1 MFSFSGSSRKGWVLP
16 PRFSRRS
23 TDYSQAL
30 RLEALEDRSLL
41 SVTIYSNT
49 WTAIGPAPL
58 VNGSISGSPAESGR
72 ISALAADPTNPNI
85 IYIAAA
91 GGGVWKT
98 LDGGTTWK
106 PLTDKQPIQFM
117 GAIALAPSNP
127 SVIYAGTGEANLGPS
142 KLAIARDNIYYG
154 FGVLK
159 STDGGTTWSL
169 LGKTEFY
176 RRAISKIVVD
186 PKDPNTVYVAVG
198 AVATNGLPG
207 NTGIWKSTDGG
218 TTWKNTTASISTTA
232 AFSDVA
238 MSPSNSQVLFAAVGD
253 PFGDAA
259 NGLYLTSDGGAHWA
273 PAGDFPKGASDS
285 NVGRVTVAIAKT
297 NAQVLYAS
305 IAQSGAHSV
314 LYKMLKSANGGA
326 TWTLLTKTP
335 DYMGSFGD
343 YNTSLAVDPSNAN
356 IIYAGGQAG
365 LNSLVRSMDG
375 GNTWAT
381 IARGSGSPPH
391 ADHHAA
397 GFDANGKFL
406 DGNDGGI
413 WRLDDASPANL
424 LWSDLNGNLD
434 TIQFSGIALN
444 PTDPG
449 IAYGGSQDNGVE
461 KFQNSPQWTRIVD
474 SDGGFVI
481 DSFTNPQ
488 TVYYDG
494 PVASFGAS
502 AFVERSLDGGQSFTS
517 ITNGINGNEPT
528 NFFPPL
534 VMNASN
540 ASRLLLG
547 TDRVYETQNG
557 GDLWKPISTPGMN
570 GWTVSTAIDA
580 IATSKSNP
588 NTIYAT
594 SKGHVFVTTDD
605 GMHWTERDIP
615 GFSDHFHDVEIDPT
629 NSQVAYIVR
638 DRFTPA
644 SQTGHV
650 FVTHNGGMTWKD
662 ISGNLPN
669 SPTNALALDPRT
681 NVIYVGDDLG
691 VYASIDG
698 GASWSR
704 FKPGFPIA
712 QVVQLQL
719 NPSLNILA
727 AGTHGRGMWEI
738 ALAHFQL
745 TPAHSSEPSGNPFSV
760 MVTAEDP
767 FNRTLTSYTGA
778 VHLVSTDHSATLM
791 DFTFAAA
798 DNGTHTVSV
807 TLRSTGNQIIRVSD
821 VTESGVTGAVTV
833 TVTPPGFAVLS
844 NVADANSPEASWT
857 NLSPF
862 DLDRLFASVRLAASG
877 WSRKLWAAD

>member
-1 MFSFSGSSRKGWVLP
+1 VRC
-16 PRFSRRS
+16 PRSNRR
-23 TDYSQAL
+23 TATCRRAP
-30 RLEALEDRSLL
+30 RLEALEDRTLL
-41 SVTIYSNT
+41 SVALNSNI

-58 VNGSISGSPAESGR
+58 SSAQTTGFPPASGR
-72 ISALAADPTNPNI
+72 IAALAADPTNANI

-117 GAIALAPSNP
+117 GAIALAPSKP

-176 RRAISKIVVD
+176 RRTISKIVID

-218 TTWKNTTASISTTA
+218 VTWKNTTAGISTTA

-253 PFGDAA
+253 PFGASA
-259 NGLYLTSDGGAHWA
+259 NGLYMTSDGGAHWA
-273 PAGDFPKGASDS
+273 PAGNFPKGASDS
-285 NVGRVTVAIAKT
+285 HVGRVTVAIAKT

-305 IAQSGAHSV
+305 IAQSGANSV
-314 LYKMLKSANGGA
+314 LYKMLKSTNGGVN
-326 TWTLLTKTP
+326 WTLLSNTP
-335 DYMGSFGD
+335 NYMGTYGD
-343 YNTSLAVDPSNAN
+343 YNTSLAVDPSSAS
-356 IIYAGGQAG
+356 IVYAGGQAG
-365 LNSLVRSMDG
+365 GDTLIRSMDG
-375 GNTWAT
+375 GSTWADIDT
-381 IARGSGSPPH
+381 GVDGNGPH
-391 ADHHAA
+391 VDHHAA

-413 WRLDDASPANL
+413 WRLDDSRPASL
-424 LWSDLNGNLD
+424 HWSDLNGNLD
-434 TIQFSGIALN
+434 TIQFEGIALN
-444 PTDPG
+444 PTNPG
-449 IAYGGSQDNGVE
+449 IAYGGSQDNGVGE
-461 KFQNSPQWTRIVD
+461 FQNNLQWTTID
-474 SDGGFVI
+474 GGDGGFVL
-481 DSFTNPQ
+481 DSFANPQ
-488 TVYYDG
+488 IVYHDA
-494 PVASFGAS
+494 PVASFGTF
-502 AFVERSLDGGQSFTS
+502 AFVERSLDGGQTFAP

-528 NFFPPL
+528 TFYPPL

-547 TDRVYETQNG
+547 TNRVYETLNE
-557 GDLWKPISTPGMN
+557 GDLWRPISTPGMN
-570 GWTVSTAIDA
+570 GWTVSTAIDC

-588 NTIYAT
+588 NTIYAS
-594 SKGHVFVTTDD
+594 SKGHIFVTIDD

-615 GFSDHFHDVEIDPT
+615 GFTDHFRDIEIDPT
-629 NSQVAYIVR
+629 NSQIAYIAR

-650 FVTHNGGMTWKD
+650 FETQNGGATWKD

-669 SPTNALALDPRT
+669 SPTNALALDTRT
-681 NVIYVGDDLG
+681 NVIYAGDDLG
-691 VYASIDG
+691 VYASING

-704 FKPGFPIA
+704 FEPGFPIA

-719 NPSLNILA
+719 NPALNILA
-727 AGTHGRGMWEI
+727 AGTHGRGMWEV
-738 ALAHFQL
+738 AVAHFQV
-745 TPAHSSEPSGNPFSV
+745 TPASPAEPSGMQFSV
-760 MVTAEDP
+760 TVTAEDP
-767 FNRTLTSYTGA
+767 FNRTLTSYAGK
-778 VHLVSTDHSATLM
+778 VHFVSTDRLATLPM
-791 DFTFAAA
+791 DFTFGPA
-798 DNGTHTVSV
+798 DHGRRSVGV
-807 TLRSTGNQIIRVSD
+807 TLRTPGSQIIRISD
-821 VTESGVTGAVTV
+821 VTEAAVTGTTTV
-833 TVTPPGFAVLS
+833 TVTATANARLTSGAGTNS
-844 NVADANSPEASWT
+844 SDASLGS
-857 NLSPF
+857 LSPF
-862 DLDRLFASVRLAASG
+862 DVDSLFASDLGRLRK
-877 WSRKLWAAD
+877 SRFLV

>member
-1 MFSFSGSSRKGWVLP
+1 
-16 PRFSRRS
+16 
-23 TDYSQAL
+23 
-30 RLEALEDRSLL
+30 L
-41 SVTIYSNT
+41 SATLYSNI

-58 VNGSISGSPAESGR
+58 VNTSMSGSPAYSGR
-72 ISALAADPTNPNI
+72 IAALAADPRNANI

-106 PLTDKQPIQFM
+106 SLTDKQPIQFM

-159 STDGGTTWSL
+159 STDSGATWSL
-169 LGKTEFY
+169 LGKNEFY
-176 RRAISKIVVD
+176 RRTISKIVVD

-259 NGLYLTSDGGAHWA
+259 NGLYTTSDAGAHWA
-273 PAGDFPKGASDS
+273 PAGDFPNGATDS
-285 NVGRVTVAIAKT
+285 HVGRVTVAIAKT

-305 IAQSGAHSV
+305 IAQSGVNSV
-314 LYKMLKSANGGA
+314 LYKMLKSTNGGVN
-326 TWTLLTKTP
+326 WTLLPHTP
-335 DYMGSFGD
+335 DYMGFYGD
-343 YNTSLAVDPSNAN
+343 YNTSLAVDPSSAN
-356 IIYAGGQAG
+356 IVYAGGQGG
-365 LNSLVRSMDG
+365 LNSLIRSMDG
-375 GNTWAT
+375 GDTWAT
-381 IARGSGSPPH
+381 INGGSGSPPH

-397 GFDANGKFL
+397 GFDASGRFL

-413 WRLDDASPANL
+413 WRLDDPSPTNL
-424 LWSDLNGNLD
+424 FWSDLNGNLD

-461 KFQNSPQWTRIVD
+461 EFQNSPEWTTIAEG
-474 SDGGFVI
+474 DGGSVI
-481 DSFTNPQ
+481 DSFMNPQ
-488 TVYYDG
+488 TVYFDG
-494 PVASFGAS
+494 PVASFGVNS
-502 AFVERSLDGGQSFTS
+502 FVERSSNGGQSFTS

-528 NFFPPL
+528 IFFPPL
-534 VMNASN
+534 VMNDSN

-570 GWTVSTAIDA
+570 GWTVSTAIDS

-588 NTIYAT
+588 STIYAT
-594 SKGHVFVTTDD
+594 SQGHIFVTTDD
-605 GMHWTERDIP
+605 GAHWAERDVP
-615 GFSDHFHDVEIDPT
+615 GFSDHFRDIETDPT

-650 FVTHNGGMTWKD
+650 FVTQNGGLSWKD

-719 NPSLNILA
+719 NPFLNILG

-738 ALAHFQL
+738 TLAHFQL
-745 TPAHSSEPSGNPFSV
+745 TPASGSEPSGKPFSV
-760 MVTAEDP
+760 LVTAEDP
-767 FNRTLTSYTGA
+767 FNRTLTSFTGA

-791 DFTFAAA
+791 DFSFAAA
-798 DNGTHTVSV
+798 DKGAHMVNV
-807 TLRSTGNQIIRVSD
+807 TLRSMGNQILRASD
-821 VTESGVTGAVTV
+821 VTESGVTGTATV
-833 TVTPPGFAVLS
+833 TVTPPGLPDVDGGLAG
-844 NVADANSPEASWT
+844 
-857 NLSPF
+857 LSPL
-862 DLDRLFASVRLAASG
+862 DLDSFFASDPSRLLKFD
-877 WSRKLWAAD
+877 RPQ